1 VNQAEVRARADELRS
16 RRVPFVEA
24 TVVRAERP
32 TSAKPGDGALVLADG
47 SIEGFVGGEC
57 AEASVT
63 VQALNALDAAQPVLL
78 RISPDEPTAADP
90 SGTITVHN
98 PCLSGGTLEIFLEP
112 ALPAPLIVVHGE
124 APIARAVVALAER
137 LGYALGP
144 GPPAS
149 LAPDTIAVVVAS
161 HGRDEA
167 AVLTEAA
174 RRGVPYIGLV
184 ASARRGAAVL
194 DALELSEDD
203 RRRIRTPAG
212 LDIGARTPAEVAL
225 AILAEIVSCRPRPPA
240 PAPARAPTPA
250 GEPVAGTLVDPVCGM
265 TVHGEARHVDYEGV
279 RYGFCGSGCQQA
291 FLADPSGFLSR

>member
-1 VNQAEVRARADELRS
+1 MNQAEVRARADELRS

-24 TVVRAERP
+24 TVVRAGTER
-32 TSAKPGDGALVLADG
+32 V
-47 SIEGFVGGEC
+47 
-57 AEASVT
+57 AEA
-63 VQALNALDAAQPVLL
+63 
-78 RISPDEPTAADP
+78 
-90 SGTITVHN
+90 
-98 PCLSGGTLEIFLEP
+98 F
-112 ALPAPLIVVHGE
+112 
-124 APIARAVVALAER
+124 
-137 LGYALGP
+137 GP

-240 PAPARAPTPA
+240 PAPARARATAPA
-250 GEPVAGTLVDPVCGM
+250 GEPVSGTLVDPVCGM